1 MTRLPSPV
9 ALAALLFAL
18 AVASAVPARA
28 EGVDVGKPS
37 AMRNLV
43 PAEQIENSAAQE
55 YQALLRQAASKR
67 ALAPADNP
75 QLVRLRGIADRLIP
89 YVKPFNARA
98 VRWQWEINLIGSK
111 QINAFCMPGG
121 KIAFY
126 TGLVDGLK
134 LTDDEIAAVMGHEI
148 AHALREHARERIA
161 KSQLT
166 SLGAAVLG
174 ELIGGGRYTDAFR
187 FGGNMLT
194 LKFSRDDESEADV
207 VGMELAAR
215 AGYDPRA
222 GITLWQKMM
231 AASKGEPLPWFS
243 THPSGNNRIAEIERH
258 LPQVMPIYERT
269 QGTARNN
276 AAAISR

>member
-1 MTRLPSPV
+1 MTRLPSPL

-98 VRWQWEINLIGSK
+98 ARWQWEINLIGSK

-134 LTDDEIAAVMGHEI
+134 LTDDEVAAVMGHEI

-174 ELIGGGRYTDAFR
+174 ELVGGGRYTDAFR
-187 FGGNMLT
+187 FGGNMLK
-194 LKFSRDDESEADV
+194 LKF
-207 VGMELAAR
+207 
-215 AGYDPRA
+215 
-222 GITLWQKMM
+222 
-231 AASKGEPLPWFS
+231 
-243 THPSGNNRIAEIERH
+243 
-258 LPQVMPIYERT
+258 
-269 QGTARNN
+269 
-276 AAAISR
+276 

>member
-1 MTRLPSPV
+1 MTRLPSPL

-134 LTDDEIAAVMGHEI
+134 LTDDEVAAVMGHEI

-174 ELIGGGRYTDAFR
+174 ELVGGGRYTDAFR

>member
-1 MTRLPSPV
+1 MTRLPSPL

-98 VRWQWEINLIGSK
+98 ARWQWEINLIGSK

-174 ELIGGGRYTDAFR
+174 ELVGGGRYTDAFR

>member
-1 MTRLPSPV
+1 MTRLPSPL

-89 YVKPFNARA
+89 HVKPFNARA

>member
-1 MTRLPSPV
+1 MPCLPPN
-9 ALAALLFAL
+9 LAIVLALLLTTAL
-18 AVASAVPARA
+18 PVRA

-37 AMRNLV
+37 ALRNLV
-43 PAEQIENSAAQE
+43 PAEQIENSATQE
-55 YQALLRQAASKR
+55 YQGLLRQAASKR
-67 ALAPADNP
+67 ALAPADHP
-75 QLVRLRGIADRLIP
+75 QLIRLRGIADRLIP
-89 YVKPFNARA
+89 HVAPFNPRA

-174 ELIGGGRYTDAFR
+174 EFVGGGRYTDAFR

-194 LKFSRDDESEADV
+194 LKFSRDDETEADV

-215 AGYDPRA
+215 GAYDPRA

-243 THPSGNNRIAEIERH
+243 THPSGSNRIAEIERH

-276 AAAISR
+276 AAAVSR